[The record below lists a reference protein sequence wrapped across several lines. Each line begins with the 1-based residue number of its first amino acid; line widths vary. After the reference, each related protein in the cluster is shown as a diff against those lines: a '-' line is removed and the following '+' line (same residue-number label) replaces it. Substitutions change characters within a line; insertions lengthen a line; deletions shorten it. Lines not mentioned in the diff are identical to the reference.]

1 MPCAMREIVLDRA
14 LASPVEQIAL
24 DDFKIIILMVYWS
37 FGIEPD
43 VLILDELC
51 DDDEDRVSH

>member
-1 MPCAMREIVLDRA
+1 M
-14 LASPVEQIAL
+14 ASPVEHVTL

-43 VLILDELC
+43 ILVLDELC
-51 DDDEDRVSH
+51 DDDDEERTRH